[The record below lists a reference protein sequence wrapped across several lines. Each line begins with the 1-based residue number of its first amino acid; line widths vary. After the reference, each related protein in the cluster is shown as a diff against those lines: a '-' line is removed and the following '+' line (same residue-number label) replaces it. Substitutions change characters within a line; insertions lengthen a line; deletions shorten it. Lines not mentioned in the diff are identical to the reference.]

1 LELFVFS
8 RSLPAARRMRLLTHL
23 LHQPQP
29 SWHQAHR
36 LQVAAPQHQAV
47 LSQVAQVVLP
57 VQSLQRA
64 VPRVQAAQLLLPLV
78 LVVPAAVSD
87 TQINL
92 A

>member
-1 LELFVFS
+1 
-8 RSLPAARRMRLLTHL
+8 MRLLTHL

-36 LQVAAPQHQAV
+36 LQAAVPQHQAV
-47 LSQVAQVVLP
+47 LSQAVPVVQLLQRVVL
-57 VQSLQRA
+57 RA
-64 VPRVQAAQLLLPLV
+64 QAAQVLLPLV
-78 LVVPAAVSD
+78 QVVQAAVSD